1 MIPFFACF
9 IFLFFLNSCSLIH
22 REQPNEAPILQT
34 SITDTTKVRRGGE
47 VEFEVRAS
55 DEDDDPLFYS
65 WNAFGAGLF
74 SDISCVESS
83 GLQCAEITWIAPASI
98 ATTGESTSES
108 FLIEVTIRD
117 RQCDIVPDAEA
128 RQLCLEEAGEVR
140 ETFLIEVVQTP
151 PTLEI
156 TPDTTIAL
164 SNEPIVLEAF
174 GSDAENDALEY
185 RWEQTEGEATELT
198 TRRLSDN
205 HSQMS
210 FTPVLMGAYRFKVEA
225 DDGSAVAAGEIL
237 VNVVENADETAED

>member
-83 GLQCAEITWIAPASI
+83 GQQCAEITWIAPASI

-128 RQLCLEEAGEVR
+128 RQQCLEEAGE
-140 ETFLIEVVQTP
+140 TSQNFLIKVVQTP

-156 TPDTTIAL
+156 SPDTTVSL
-164 SNEPIVLEAF
+164 GNEPIVLEAF
-174 GSDAENDALEY
+174 GTDAENDALEY
-185 RWEQTEGEATELT
+185 RWEQTEGESTELT
-198 TRRLSDN
+198 TWRLSDN

-210 FTPVLMGAYRFKVEA
+210 FTPVLMGAYRFRVEA
-225 DDGSAVAAGEIL
+225 DDGSAVAAGEIQ
-237 VNVVENADETAED
+237 VNVIENADLPAED

>member
-1 MIPFFACF
+1 MIPFFALF
-9 IFLFFLNSCSLIH
+9 IFLFSFNSCSLIH
-22 REQPNEAPILQT
+22 QDQPNEAPVLQA
-34 SITDTTKVRRGGE
+34 SSTDTTQVRRGGR

-98 ATTGESTSES
+98 NSTTGSTSES
-108 FLIEVTIRD
+108 FLIQVTIRD
-117 RQCDIVPDAEA
+117 RQCEIVPDTEA
-128 RQLCLEEAGEVR
+128 RQQCLEEAGE
-140 ETFLIEVVQTP
+140 TSQNFLIKVVQTP

-156 TPDTTIAL
+156 SPDTTVSL
-164 SNEPIVLEAF
+164 GNEPIVLEAF
-174 GSDAENDALEY
+174 GTDAENDALEY
-185 RWEQTEGEATELT
+185 RWEQTEGESTELT

-210 FTPVLMGAYRFKVEA
+210 FTPVLMGAYRFRVEA
-225 DDGSAVAAGEIL
+225 DDGSAVAAGEIQ
-237 VNVVENADETAED
+237 VNVIENADLPAED